1 MGIKSNMMTLNC
13 FLKRVW
19 RLAAVLLLIALG
31 GTTRG
36 AEVRA
41 DTNVMASVTDGI
53 STTAVSESDGVRA
66 DTSTWGTA
74 TSVSTVEAEAAEAST
89 RDTATYRVAF
99 YNVENLFYPTR
110 DSSIDDEDFTP
121 WGSRHWTFAKF
132 EAKCHGIFKVVAALD
147 AESPLLCMGLA
158 EVENAQVLSQLCY
171 GTPLRYDHYRFVH
184 FNSPDRRGVD
194 VALLY
199 RSDRMEVLQAHPIAV
214 GREEGAPPM
223 LTRDILSVMG
233 RVKVTGDTLFLF
245 VVHFPSKLGGDLE
258 TDERRRRAGKTLRG
272 AMDSVRAAHPS
283 AYIAAMG
290 DFNATPHEAALQ
302 AGMGYA
308 PYTNLMADFPREV
321 GSHKYREAWHLIDHV
336 VVSPALRER
345 CRVQASPYGNRAATG
360 KAKRRRTEQIS
371 RWRMAATDKGK
382 RGRTEQISR
391 RRMAATG
398 KKKNATPPPGANPL
412 MAAIFYRD
420 FLLKDDDTYFG
431 KKPFRTFIG
440 PRYEGGYS
448 DHLPVFIDIDLPTKP
463 SP

>member
-1 MGIKSNMMTLNC
+1 M
-13 FLKRVW
+13 
-19 RLAAVLLLIALG
+19 LLIALG
-31 GTTRG
+31 GEARG
-36 AEVRA
+36 A
-41 DTNVMASVTDGI
+41 
-53 STTAVSESDGVRA
+53 
-66 DTSTWGTA
+66 
-74 TSVSTVEAEAAEAST
+74 EAEAAASVRDSATGTAWADTSAWDSAASVSAVETLEAAS
-89 RDTATYRVAF
+89 RADTATYRVAF

-214 GREEGAPPM
+214 CREEGAPP
-223 LTRDILSVMG
+223 LYTRDILSVMG
-233 RVKVTGDTLFLF
+233 RVKATGDTLFLF

-360 KAKRRRTEQIS
+360 KTKRGRTEQIS
-371 RWRMAATDKGK
+371 RWRMAAT
-382 RGRTEQISR
+382 
-391 RRMAATG
+391 G
-398 KKKNATPPPGANPL
+398 KKKNATPRPQAETL
-412 MAAIFYRD
+412 RAAIFYRD

-448 DHLPVFIDIDLPTKP
+448 DHLPVFVDIELPPKP

>member
-1 MGIKSNMMTLNC
+1 MNC
-13 FLKRVW
+13 FLERVW
-19 RLAAVLLLIALG
+19 RMDCRWAAVLALGLIALG
-31 GTTRG
+31 GEARG
-36 AEVRA
+36 AEA
-41 DTNVMASVTDGI
+41 EAAASVRDSATCG
-53 STTAVSESDGVRA
+53 AWA
-66 DTSTWGTA
+66 DTSAWGTA
-74 TSVSTVEAEAAEAST
+74 TSVSTVEATAAEASA

-214 GREEGAPPM
+214 GREEGAPP
-223 LTRDILSVMG
+223 LYTRDILSVMG
-233 RVKVTGDTLFLF
+233 RVKATGDTLFLF

-308 PYTNLMADFPREV
+308 PYINLMADFPREV
-321 GSHKYREAWHLIDHV
+321 GSHKFREAWHLIDHV

-345 CRVQASPYGNRAATG
+345 CRVQTSPYGNKAATG
-360 KAKRRRTEQIS
+360 KGKDKAKRGPVS
-371 RWRMAATDKGK
+371 
-382 RGRTEQISR
+382 S
-391 RRMAATG
+391 
-398 KKKNATPPPGANPL
+398 PPPGAKPL

-448 DHLPVFIDIDLPTKP
+448 DHLPVFIDVSLPTKP

>member
-1 MGIKSNMMTLNC
+1 M
-13 FLKRVW
+13 
-19 RLAAVLLLIALG
+19 LLIALG
-31 GTTRG
+31 GKARG
-36 AEVRA
+36 AEVRM
-41 DTNVMASVTDGI
+41 DCG
-53 STTAVSESDGVRA
+53 TAWA
-66 DTSTWGTA
+66 DTSAWGAA
-74 TSVSTVEAEAAEAST
+74 TSVSTVEAAAAEASA
-89 RDTATYRVAF
+89 RDTSTYRVAF

-147 AESPLLCMGLA
+147 AENPLLCMGLA
-158 EVENAQVLSQLCY
+158 EVENAQALSQLCY
-171 GTPLRYDHYRFVH
+171 GTPLRYDHYRYVH

-233 RVKVTGDTLFLF
+233 RVKATGDTLFLF

-258 TDERRRRAGKTLRG
+258 TDERRRRAGVTLRG

-308 PYTNLMADFPREV
+308 PYSNLMADFPREV
-321 GSHKYREAWHLIDHV
+321 GSHKFREAWHLIDHV
-336 VVSPALRER
+336 VVSPALKER

-371 RWRMAATDKGK
+371 RWRMAATGNGK
-382 RGRTEQISR
+382 RRRTEPVS
-391 RRMAATG
+391 
-398 KKKNATPPPGANPL
+398 PPHPQAETL
-412 MAAIFYRD
+412 RAAIFYRD

-448 DHLPVFIDIDLPTKP
+448 DHLPVFIDIDLPRKLPTS